1 MRSPRS
7 RPSPPAALLA
17 ASCLIA
23 TAAAASPL
31 RVVHVSAPAVN
42 CVFAA
47 GPPCTL
53 SVTDHVGH
61 FAVPAASGDGVLQS
75 RTFPVG
81 APGTRGAG
89 RFPYEYR
96 VDLTRAAGLTAKI
109 CVRSLEI
116 DFGPV
121 VPLDYAGSGRLSD
134 VYVVAS
140 GGIGTVAPS
149 SAEQTGRT
157 VTFHFS
163 PAVCPGNRPGAG
175 ETSFF
180 FGMASASPPADVEAK
195 LALTDG
201 SNVTT
206 SARAPQAGP
215 PPPEEHVGC
224 EVIPAGPGSPATVP
238 IDPTTPACRCFQDLA
253 LRLDTQCGFFLPG
266 LELFWRIPIPLP
278 PGDPFAID
286 IAAWPFS
293 EAGARA
299 RVSLATP
306 EGFQRLGRASGAEVV
321 GKQPLV
327 GVWLLAPETA
337 GRYSGRFDVRLAAGP
352 NGDGKAFDVTFP
364 IEVGS
369 PRR

>member
-1 MRSPRS
+1 M
-7 RPSPPAALLA
+7 
-17 ASCLIA
+17 
-23 TAAAASPL
+23 
-31 RVVHVSAPAVN
+31 
-42 CVFAA
+42 
-47 GPPCTL
+47 
-53 SVTDHVGH
+53 
-61 FAVPAASGDGVLQS
+61 
-75 RTFPVG
+75 
-81 APGTRGAG
+81 
-89 RFPYEYR
+89 
-96 VDLTRAAGLTAKI
+96 
-109 CVRSLEI
+109 
-116 DFGPV
+116 
-121 VPLDYAGSGRLSD
+121 
-134 VYVVAS
+134 
-140 GGIGTVAPS
+140 
-149 SAEQTGRT
+149 
-157 VTFHFS
+157 TFHFS

-201 SNVTT
+201 GEVTT
-206 SARAPQAGP
+206 SARAPERGGD
-215 PPPEEHVGC
+215 HVGPHHVDC
-224 EVIPAGPGSPATVP
+224 AIVPPGPGGVDSVP
-238 IDPTTPACRCFQDLA
+238 IDPTTPLCRCLQDPA
-253 LRLDTQCGFFLPG
+253 LRLDTHCGFFLPG

-306 EGFQRLGRASGAEVV
+306 EGFERLGRASGGEVV

-337 GRYSGRFDVRLAAGP
+337 GRYSGRFDVRLPAGP